1 LCEGWRDGRDAS
13 SGYDSTDGSDV
24 RGDSGYLGGIVIV
37 RAALCPS
44 PPLLASELTGR
55 ALVLPELR
63 DACAAAVAR
72 LVGGPS
78 DLGGPPDLGGS
89 PDLGGPP
96 DLVAVVGAGAAT
108 ATWDPDD
115 RLDLSAY
122 APAAGTPAD
131 TSAAGA
137 HVKPGLPLALG
148 LGALLLDRAGY
159 TGPRLLQAVDESEP
173 AGACL
178 RLGREI
184 AGVAARVAVLA
195 VGDGSA
201 RRAPSAP
208 GYLDERA
215 APFDD
220 AVRHAVRNGDMAAL
234 AGLDPPL
241 ARDLMATG
249 RAAWQVLVGAV
260 GTSTRPRAEIHYAD
274 APFGVAYL
282 VAAIYP

>member
-1 LCEGWRDGRDAS
+1 
-13 SGYDSTDGSDV
+13 
-24 RGDSGYLGGIVIV
+24 VIV

-44 PPLLASELTGR
+44 PPLLARVLTGR
-55 ALVLPELR
+55 ALILPELR
-63 DACAAAVAR
+63 DACATAVAR
-72 LVGGPS
+72 LVGGP
-78 DLGGPPDLGGS
+78 PDLGDVPDLLGA

-96 DLVAVVGAGAAT
+96 DLVTPPDLVVVIGAGAAT

-122 APAAGTPAD
+122 APATGAPAD

-137 HVKPGLPLALG
+137 RVKPGLPLALG
-148 LGALLLDRAGY
+148 LGALLLDSAGY

-178 RLGREI
+178 RLGREL
-184 AGVAARVAVLA
+184 AGIAARVAVLA

-208 GYLDERA
+208 GYFDERA

-220 AVRHAVRNGDMAAL
+220 AVRDAVSNGDMAAL
-234 AGLDPPL
+234 AGLDPAL
-241 ARDLMATG
+241 ARELMATG
-249 RAAWQVLVGAV
+249 RAAWQVLAGAM
-260 GTSTRPRAEIHYAD
+260 GTSTRPETEICYAD

-282 VAAIYP
+282 AAVLYP

>member
-1 LCEGWRDGRDAS
+1 
-13 SGYDSTDGSDV
+13 
-24 RGDSGYLGGIVIV
+24 VIV

-44 PPLLASELTGR
+44 PPLLAPALTGR
-55 ALVLPELR
+55 AVILPELR

-72 LVGGPS
+72 LVGAL
-78 DLGGPPDLGGS
+78 DLVGGAPDS
-89 PDLGGPP
+89 AGGPP
-96 DLVAVVGAGAAT
+96 DLVVVVGAGAAT

-122 APAAGTPAD
+122 APAAYAEAARTPAGTPA
-131 TSAAGA
+131 AGSR
-137 HVKPGLPLALG
+137 VKPGLPLALG
-148 LGALLLDRAGY
+148 LGALLLDTAGY

-178 RLGREI
+178 RLGRELV
-184 AGVAARVAVLA
+184 GAATRVAMLA

-208 GYLDERA
+208 GYFDERA

-220 AVRHAVRNGDMAAL
+220 AVRHAVGNGDMAAL
-234 AGLDPPL
+234 AGLDPAL

-249 RAAWQVLVGAV
+249 RAAWQVLAGAM
-260 GTSTRPRAEIHYAD
+260 GTSTRPRTEIRYAD

-282 VAAIYP
+282 VAVIYP

>member
-1 LCEGWRDGRDAS
+1 M
-13 SGYDSTDGSDV
+13 
-24 RGDSGYLGGIVIV
+24 IV

-44 PPLLASELTGR
+44 PPLLAPALTGR
-55 ALVLPELR
+55 AVILPELR

-72 LVGGPS
+72 LVGAL
-78 DLGGPPDLGGS
+78 DLVGGAPDS
-89 PDLGGPP
+89 VGGPP
-96 DLVAVVGAGAAT
+96 DLVVVVGAGAAT

-122 APAAGTPAD
+122 APAVGTPAGA
-131 TSAAGA
+131 SAAGSR
-137 HVKPGLPLALG
+137 VKPGLPLALG
-148 LGALLLDRAGY
+148 LAALLLDTAGY

-178 RLGREI
+178 RLGREL
-184 AGVAARVAVLA
+184 AGAATRVAMLA

-208 GYLDERA
+208 GYFDERA
-215 APFDD
+215 APFDA
-220 AVRHAVRNGDMAAL
+220 AVRHAVGNGDMAAL
-234 AGLDPPL
+234 AGLDPAL

-249 RAAWQVLVGAV
+249 RAAWQVMAGAM
-260 GTSTRPRAEIHYAD
+260 GTSTRPRTEVRYAD

-282 VAAIYP
+282 VAVLYP

>member
-1 LCEGWRDGRDAS
+1 M
-13 SGYDSTDGSDV
+13 
-24 RGDSGYLGGIVIV
+24 IV

-44 PPLLASELTGR
+44 PPLLARALTGR
-55 ALVLPELR
+55 AAILPELR

-72 LVGGPS
+72 LVGSPPELVGGPREPVVGS
-78 DLGGPPDLGGS
+78 PEPLGGPPE
-89 PDLGGPP
+89 
-96 DLVAVVGAGAAT
+96 LVVVVGAGAAT

-122 APAAGTPAD
+122 APAVGTPAD
-131 TSAAGA
+131 TSAAGSR
-137 HVKPGLPLALG
+137 VKPGLPLALG
-148 LGALLLDRAGY
+148 LGALLLDGAGY

-178 RLGREI
+178 RLGREL
-184 AGVAARVAVLA
+184 AGGAARVAMLT

-201 RRAPSAP
+201 RRSPSAP

-215 APFDD
+215 APFDE
-220 AVRHAVRNGDMAAL
+220 AVRQAVSNGDMAAL
-234 AGLDPPL
+234 AGLDPAL

-249 RAAWQVLVGAV
+249 RAAWQVLAGAM
-260 GTSTRPRAEIHYAD
+260 GTSSRPRTEIRYTD

-282 VAAIYP
+282 VAVLDIPPA

>member
-1 LCEGWRDGRDAS
+1 M
-13 SGYDSTDGSDV
+13 
-24 RGDSGYLGGIVIV
+24 IV

-44 PPLLASELTGR
+44 PPLLARALTGR
-55 ALVLPELR
+55 AAILPELR

-72 LVGGPS
+72 LVGAL
-78 DLGGPPDLGGS
+78 DLVGGAPDS
-89 PDLGGPP
+89 VGGPP
-96 DLVAVVGAGAAT
+96 DLVVVVGAGAAT

-122 APAAGTPAD
+122 APAARTPAD
-131 TSAAGA
+131 TPAAGSR
-137 HVKPGLPLALG
+137 VKPGLPLALG
-148 LGALLLDRAGY
+148 LAALLLDTAGY

-178 RLGREI
+178 RLGREL
-184 AGVAARVAVLA
+184 AGAATRVAMLA

-201 RRAPSAP
+201 RRGPSAP

-220 AVRHAVRNGDMAAL
+220 AVRHAVGNGDMAAL
-234 AGLDPPL
+234 AGLDPAL

-249 RAAWQVLVGAV
+249 RAAWQVMAGAM
-260 GTSTRPRAEIHYAD
+260 GTSTRPRTEVRYAD

-282 VAAIYP
+282 VAALYP

>member
-1 LCEGWRDGRDAS
+1 
-13 SGYDSTDGSDV
+13 
-24 RGDSGYLGGIVIV
+24 VIV

-44 PPLLASELTGR
+44 PPLLARALTGR
-55 ALVLPELR
+55 AAILPELR

-72 LVGGPS
+72 LVGSPPELVGGPREPVVGS
-78 DLGGPPDLGGS
+78 PEPLGGPPE
-89 PDLGGPP
+89 
-96 DLVAVVGAGAAT
+96 LVVVVGAGAAT

-122 APAAGTPAD
+122 APAVGTPAD
-131 TSAAGA
+131 TSAAGSR
-137 HVKPGLPLALG
+137 VKPGLPLALG
-148 LGALLLDRAGY
+148 LGALLLNGAGY

-178 RLGREI
+178 RLGRELV
-184 AGVAARVAVLA
+184 GAATRVAMLA

-208 GYLDERA
+208 GYFDERA

-220 AVRHAVRNGDMAAL
+220 AVRHAVGNGDMAAL
-234 AGLDPPL
+234 AGLDPAL

-249 RAAWQVLVGAV
+249 RAAWQVMAGAM
-260 GTSTRPRAEIHYAD
+260 GTSTRPRTEVRYAD

-282 VAAIYP
+282 VAVLYP